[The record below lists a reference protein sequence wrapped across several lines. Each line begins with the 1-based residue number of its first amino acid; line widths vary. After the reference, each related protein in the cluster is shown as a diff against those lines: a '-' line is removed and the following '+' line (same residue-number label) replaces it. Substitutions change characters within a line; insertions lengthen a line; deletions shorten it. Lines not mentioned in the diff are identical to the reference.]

1 MAPCGHALTQ
11 MPQPLQSSCLI
22 SALSASS
29 TMASC
34 GQRLKQTPQPVQR
47 ASSMTIMGYLL
58 ASPGHHGRAAGRGW
72 RLRGQEE

>member
-1 MAPCGHALTQ
+1 MQ

-29 TMASC
+29 SMASC

-58 ASPGHHGRAAGRGW
+58 ASPGRHGRVAGRGW
-72 RLRGQEE
+72 RLRGAEE

>member
-1 MAPCGHALTQ
+1 MAPCGHALMQ
-11 MPQPLQSSCLI
+11 MPQPLHSSCFI

-47 ASSMTIMGYLL
+47 ASSMAIMGHLL
-58 ASPGHHGRAAGRGW
+58 ASPGHHARAASRGW
-72 RLRGQEE
+72 RPRGAGE